1 MMIGILG
8 YVKFANYSSYGLP
21 VLTNEWVG
29 EVSRLINKYN
39 LVPSVIYH
47 DKYFELNSPTKI
59 QKKKRIR
66 KWALNYFQER
76 ILINLFDHYD

>member
-1 MMIGILG
+1 MNRYDDWYTRLS
-8 YVKFANYSSYGLP
+8 VKFANYSSYGLP

-47 DKYFELNSPTKI
+47 DKYFEPNSPTKI
-59 QKKKRIR
+59 QKERIR
-66 KWALNYFQER
+66 KWALNYFSGEN
-76 ILINLFDHYD
+76 INKFI